1 MELTS
6 EEKEKIRLD
15 EEERHKVRNKI
26 SANETKNGCV
36 GCLVLLIIFS
46 LVVFALNSCGKK
58 DKPEILP
65 NNEVSA
71 WIVAKYEISKYTTGP
86 NSTIIFPEEYST
98 NKTVFRIG
106 ENEYS
111 VNSHVTYQDRDG
123 KNVLARF
130 SCKPVYSKDGWKV
143 KDINFV
149 K

>member
-1 MELTS
+1 MELS
-6 EEKEKIRLD
+6 PEEKEKIRLD
-15 EEERHKVRNKI
+15 EEERHKARNKI
-26 SANETKNGCV
+26 SANETKNGCI
-36 GCLVLLIIFS
+36 GCLILLIVLS
-46 LVVFALNSCGKK
+46 LAMFMLGSCGKK

-86 NSTIIFPEEYST
+86 NSTIVFPEEYST

-111 VNSHVTYQDRDG
+111 VNSHVTYQDREG
-123 KNVLARF
+123 KNVLATF
-130 SCKPVYSKDGWKV
+130 SCKAIYSDAGWEV
-143 KDINFV
+143 KDIHFV